1 MSFTDDLKRSLG
13 FEETDS
19 GENNVKNELSNIVDS
34 IRDVLKPKEDSN
46 APQGRPQQQYRP
58 TPKPQQEPT
67 SPHPRPTPVYEDY
80 DDVVIVPEQSYY
92 EIVLIRPK
100 SIDDINYVVDQ
111 VLGEKNP
118 VIVDLSFLE
127 RESALNFKLAADK
140 INQMRSNYG
149 AQALLLARTED
160 KNLIIISPK
169 KVQVLNKG

>member
-46 APQGRPQQQYRP
+46 APQGHPQQQYRS

-80 DDVVIVPEQSYY
+80 GDVVIVPEQSYY

>member
-58 TPKPQQEPT
+58 TPKPQQEPV